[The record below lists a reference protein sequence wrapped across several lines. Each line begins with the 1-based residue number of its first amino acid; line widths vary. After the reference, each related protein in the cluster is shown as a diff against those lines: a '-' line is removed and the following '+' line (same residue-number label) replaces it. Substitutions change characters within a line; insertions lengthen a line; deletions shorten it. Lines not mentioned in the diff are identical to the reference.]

1 MSNNQLSKFIVL
13 LKIKYLKHIF
23 LLEINIVLILLR
35 NMNILKLK
43 NISFMLRN
51 VKISGY
57 IPMDW
62 YTQPFMPLYN

>member
-23 LLEINIVLILLR
+23 LLEINTVVLR